1 MTNIPE
7 KFIQAFPGCHRS
19 PASGLYSYSRARE
32 IRLDFVIVTE
42 LEEPVL
48 AATHH
53 PQQARVLFRDYP
65 RLAWIADLG
74 ANPPVLYS
82 RTGKEPLKNL
92 IPNPDPAPRTRR
104 GLSEALLAL
113 ALALVTGLILFLAC

>member
-7 KFIQAFPGCHRS
+7 KLIQAFPGCHRS
-19 PASGLYSYSRARE
+19 PASGLYSYYRGRE

-48 AATHH
+48 AATRH

-82 RTGKEPLKNL
+82 RTDKEPLKRL
-92 IPNPDPAPRTRR
+92 IPDPAPRTRT

-113 ALALVTGLILFLAC
+113 ALALATGLILFLAC